1 MMRAALIKVV
11 LGIFGC
17 TLCVPGVGGFPPAS
31 AESTMPIAIVVAKSS
46 PLTNLSL
53 YQLKHLYLGEL
64 LTDPDGKRLIPLNQP
79 VQSYDRS
86 AFDANVLGMSPD
98 QQASYWID
106 RRIRGLSG
114 SPRTVDSGD
123 LAQRIVARLDGA
135 VAYLPISAVRPD
147 VKVVRVEGKLP
158 GDPGYRLR

>member
-1 MMRAALIKVV
+1 MRAVLSKIV
-11 LGIFGC
+11 LGMLGC
-17 TLCVPGVGGFPPAS
+17 ALCVPGVGGFRSAS
-31 AESTMPIAIVVAKSS
+31 AESPVPIAVVVAKSS

-53 YQLKHLYLGEL
+53 YQLKHIYLGEL
-64 LTDPDGKRLIPLNQP
+64 LTDPDGKRIIPLNQP
-79 VQSYDRS
+79 IQSDDRT
-86 AFDANVLGMSPD
+86 AFDAQVLRMSPD

-135 VAYLPISAVRPD
+135 VAYVPISAVRPD
-147 VKVVRVEGKLP
+147 VKIVRVDGKLP
-158 GDPGYRLR
+158 DDPGYRIR